1 MKTVWITKYALT
13 HGVMEVKVDIASDKT
28 FLHRATT
35 YHPKDRE
42 MSLEKA
48 LIKAEGMRQR
58 SLIQLKRQ
66 LAGVQ
71 SRITEL
77 EALKFS

>member
-1 MKTVWITKYALT
+1 
-13 HGVMEVKVDIASDKT
+13 
-28 FLHRATT
+28 
-35 YHPKDRE
+35 

-71 SRITEL
+71 SRILEL